1 MKRTMYE
8 AARHTPKPGAAGSN
22 PVWRAKLKAA
32 SASGWCSFKFGAKTG
47 KDRTGRRTAV
57 RKKHFGGMF
66 FSPRVDSRRLHQVGS
81 YIFSLWKEA
90 EM

>member
-8 AARHTPKPGAAGSN
+8 AAHHTPKPGAAGSN